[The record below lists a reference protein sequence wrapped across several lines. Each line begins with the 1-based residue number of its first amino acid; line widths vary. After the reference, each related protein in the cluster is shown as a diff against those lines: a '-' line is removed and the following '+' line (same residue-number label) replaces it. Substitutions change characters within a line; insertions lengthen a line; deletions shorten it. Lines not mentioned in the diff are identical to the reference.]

1 MVVVEEVTEMM
12 MIYKD
17 RTIINI
23 NSNSNSSS
31 SSYHCQQ
38 EVKVVEKVVNNLLQ
52 QLK

>member
-1 MVVVEEVTEMM
+1 MVVVVEEVTEMM

-31 SSYHCQQ
+31 YHSQQ
-38 EVKVVEKVVNNLLQ
+38 EVKVVEKVVNNLL
-52 QLK
+52 